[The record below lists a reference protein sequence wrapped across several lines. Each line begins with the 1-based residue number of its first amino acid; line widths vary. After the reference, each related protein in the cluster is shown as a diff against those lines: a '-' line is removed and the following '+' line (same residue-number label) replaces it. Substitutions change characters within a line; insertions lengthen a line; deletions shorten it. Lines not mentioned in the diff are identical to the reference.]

1 MGCISVFKPSSPGQ
15 QQSNMSANVVCC
27 DSVLP
32 LHYFKISSLK
42 NNKWEN
48 SWMSTHT
55 KFFSNKNTDFC
66 VRHGCSTALVRFFRK
81 LISKS
86 ILADPLS
93 QALQW
98 GKVLVLQ
105 QVVLLYKVVK
115 VFVESIAMCLC
126 PNLLYPRISHRL
138 AKQTYRRCMVPGT
151 CQNAQCRC
159 GQRSCTTS

>member
-66 VRHGCSTALVRFFRK
+66 VRHGCCTALGQIFSKTNLQKYPSRSSESSSPVGQSPCPPAGCA
-81 LISKS
+81 LLQSSKS
-86 ILADPLS
+86 VCRKHWCVPLPQS
-93 QALQW
+93 P
-98 GKVLVLQ
+98 
-105 QVVLLYKVVK
+105 
-115 VFVESIAMCLC
+115 S
-126 PNLLYPRISHRL
+126 P
-138 AKQTYRRCMVPGT
+138 
-151 CQNAQCRC
+151 
-159 GQRSCTTS
+159 